1 MVAKKKSRNGRKTA
15 RISPSARDSGWA
27 RPRVAAKPAESK
39 APQLSAPALPPAVK
53 VEIRPEVQALPA
65 RVSHPIAAGFAAADI
80 DALARA
86 SVAVADGVQSLGR
99 ALIEMQRE
107 AASAGLSAAS
117 ALVDA
122 HNLQD
127 VIEIQRRFVTGRVES
142 AVRETGGLAQLASR
156 VAREAWA
163 PLAPRLGT
171 PLVRQAREEEPA

>member
-1 MVAKKKSRNGRKTA
+1 MVAKKKSRNGRKSA
-15 RISPSARDSGWA
+15 PISPSARDSGRG
-27 RPRVAAKPAESK
+27 RPRVAAKPAETRVPL
-39 APQLSAPALPPAVK
+39 AAGQAAVPVPPRVQLEIQEVPVPASPP
-53 VEIRPEVQALPA
+53 IT
-65 RVSHPIAAGFAAADI
+65 AGFATGDI
-80 DALARA
+80 DVLARA

-127 VIEIQRRFVTGRVES
+127 VIEIQRRFVSGRVES
-142 AVRETGGLAQLASR
+142 AVREAGGLAQLASR

-163 PLAPRLGT
+163 PLAPRLGAS
-171 PLVRQAREEEPA
+171 LVRQARDEEPG